1 MIMAVT
7 KKIGTKIDHLQNI
20 RLKLDEVDVEIKKH
34 EVKKQKIKE
43 KYVDKEDEI
52 WNSFTKEE
60 LDGAFG
66 KTASVEIKREI
77 FPSVKDWPKFYTY
90 IAKNKAWDMLQ
101 KRTSSTAYRD
111 RLKDGKKIPGVEKF
125 TKVTLKL
132 KAKKK

>member
-1 MIMAVT
+1 MSAT
-7 KKIGTKIDHLQNI
+7 KKIGTKIDQLQKI
-20 RLKLDEVDVEIKKH
+20 KLKMDEVDVEIKKL
-34 EVKKQKIKE
+34 EVKKEKIKV
-43 KYVDKEDEI
+43 KYTAKEDEI

-66 KTASVEIKREI
+66 KIASVEIKKEI
-77 FPSVKDWPKFYTY
+77 FPSVKDWTKFYAY

-111 RLKDGKKIPGVEKF
+111 RLRDGKKIPGVEKF